1 MTLESAERLEEKI
14 ADMIDVLL
22 AIAKTAQLT
31 EQQIVELI
39 RAKRADEGGFDAGL
53 FLVDGA
59 A

>member
-22 AIAKTAQLT
+22 AIAKAAQLT
-31 EQQIVELI
+31 EQQIVALI
-39 RAKRADEGGFDAGL
+39 SAKRTDEGGFDAGL